1 MASDRPM
8 TSVEISNFAA
18 HLPDDLTED
27 QLNRILAGVRDA
39 CNLAHTAGREEALA
53 MFQMRAL
60 VKKPDL
66 TDTDDVRRLR
76 RDLAKVR
83 DWVNRRGVYAGD
95 EDSEWRD
102 GYRQAEREVMLSAHK
117 LIDSLEAFDE

>member
-1 MASDRPM
+1 MSD
-8 TSVEISNFAA
+8 ISAIEA
-18 HLPDDLTED
+18 RWVSALDTKPSKGSLTPKAVQALID
-27 QLNRILAGVRDA
+27 SA
-39 CNLAHTAGREEALA
+39 CD
-53 MFQMRAL
+53 
-60 VKKPDL
+60 VPDL
-66 TDTDDVRRLR
+66 LKEVYRLR